1 MLPWDFFPSLFNY
14 RRYFD
19 AVTQS
24 LGTSSPRIETLI
36 AVILASLNHYRSK
49 YAAEIVG
56 ERTDIEYAA
65 EAVRLDPGFAEYVVQ
80 YCRLL
85 VTRGERGDH
94 LEAAAH
100 LQRLASCSARQ
111 LEVLDI
117 ARSLPQGLADGWHGE
132 LEARAKRLWIATHHR
147 EQLMEPVPRRTS
159 EVSHRRTLDWPAE
172 LTMARG
178 RQDIPYISI
187 VLTGRNDNNGD
198 DFNERLFAATSYNHR
213 LLAAAGVDYELVFV
227 EWRPVPEREL
237 IGDLLRKEF
246 PEIAP
251 RLTTYE
257 VDERYHAAF
266 SQNPQLELHEFIAK
280 NVGIRRAAG
289 SYILTTS
296 TDTYLSGDIVN
307 LIARRM
313 LRPMTV
319 YRATRVDLQLHLDRT
334 NVNESALSDPRNWAT
349 VNVLKPPFLTD
360 ASGDFLLLDRFSF
373 CALRGFNEVFRV
385 ARIHVDA
392 NFCYHAAAHG
402 MALVDTRMHVFHF
415 EEGRFAAQRSA
426 SQLPQD
432 AAPWGADRY
441 KQILYDNPASWGLG
455 DAPLERRG
463 ANHVRLEYDHRATP
477 PLVALQRIKNHAFVS
492 GKVRI

>member
-1 MLPWDFFPSLFNY
+1 
-14 RRYFD
+14 
-19 AVTQS
+19 
-24 LGTSSPRIETLI
+24 
-36 AVILASLNHYRSK
+36 
-49 YAAEIVG
+49 
-56 ERTDIEYAA
+56 
-65 EAVRLDPGFAEYVVQ
+65 
-80 YCRLL
+80 
-85 VTRGERGDH
+85 
-94 LEAAAH
+94 
-100 LQRLASCSARQ
+100 
-111 LEVLDI
+111 
-117 ARSLPQGLADGWHGE
+117 
-132 LEARAKRLWIATHHR
+132 
-147 EQLMEPVPRRTS
+147 
-159 EVSHRRTLDWPAE
+159 
-172 LTMARG
+172 
-178 RQDIPYISI
+178 
-187 VLTGRNDNNGD
+187 
-198 DFNERLFAATSYNHR
+198 
-213 LLAAAGVDYELVFV
+213 VFV

-237 IGDLLRKEF
+237 IGDLLRQAF

-257 VDERYHAAF
+257 IDERYCAAF
-266 SQNPQLELHEFIAK
+266 NQTPQLELHEFIAK

-296 TDTYLSGDIVN
+296 ADTYLSGDIVN

-349 VNVLKPPFLTD
+349 VNVLKPPFLTH

-385 ARIHVDA
+385 ARIQVDA
-392 NFCYHAAAHG
+392 NFCFHAAAHG

-415 EEGRFAAQRSA
+415 GRFAAQQSA
-426 SQLPQD
+426 SQSPQD

-463 ANHVRLEYDHRATP
+463 ANHVRLEYDQRATP

>member
-1 MLPWDFFPSLFNY
+1 
-14 RRYFD
+14 
-19 AVTQS
+19 
-24 LGTSSPRIETLI
+24 
-36 AVILASLNHYRSK
+36 
-49 YAAEIVG
+49 
-56 ERTDIEYAA
+56 
-65 EAVRLDPGFAEYVVQ
+65 
-80 YCRLL
+80 
-85 VTRGERGDH
+85 
-94 LEAAAH
+94 
-100 LQRLASCSARQ
+100 
-111 LEVLDI
+111 
-117 ARSLPQGLADGWHGE
+117 
-132 LEARAKRLWIATHHR
+132 
-147 EQLMEPVPRRTS
+147 
-159 EVSHRRTLDWPAE
+159 
-172 LTMARG
+172 MARG

-187 VLTGRNDNNGD
+187 VLTGRNDNKGD

-227 EWRPVPEREL
+227 EWPPVPEREL

-246 PEIAP
+246 PEMAR

-334 NVNESALSDPRNWAT
+334 SVNESALSDPRNWAT

-360 ASGDFLLLDRFSF
+360 ASSDFLLLDRFSF

-402 MALVDTRMHVFHF
+402 LALVDTRMRVFHF

-426 SQLPQD
+426 SELPQD

-441 KQILYDNPASWGLG
+441 KQILYENPESWGLG

-463 ANHVRLEYDHRATP
+463 ANHMRLEYDHRATP

>member
-1 MLPWDFFPSLFNY
+1 MCF
-14 RRYFD
+14 
-19 AVTQS
+19 
-24 LGTSSPRIETLI
+24 
-36 AVILASLNHYRSK
+36 RS
-49 YAAEIVG
+49 
-56 ERTDIEYAA
+56 
-65 EAVRLDPGFAEYVVQ
+65 
-80 YCRLL
+80 CRLL

-117 ARSLPQGLADGWHGE
+117 ARSLPQGFSDGWQSE

-147 EQLMEPVPRRTS
+147 EQLMESVPRRAS
-159 EVSHRRTLDWPAE
+159 EVGRRRTHDYPSF
-172 LTMARG
+172 
-178 RQDIPYISI
+178 PYLSVI
-187 VLTGRNDNNGD
+187 LTGCNGD
-198 DFNERLFAATSYNHR
+198 IGGDFNERLFAATSYNHR
-213 LLAAAGVDYELVFV
+213 LLEAAGVDYELVFV
-227 EWRPVPEREL
+227 EWRPVPGREL
-237 IGDLLRKEF
+237 LGDLLRAEL

-296 TDTYLSGDIVN
+296 TDTYLSGDIGN
-307 LIARRM
+307 LIGRRM

-402 MALVDTRMHVFHF
+402 MALVDTRMVVFHLG
-415 EEGRFAAQRSA
+415 EGRFAAQRSA
-426 SQLPQD
+426 SQLPAD
-432 AAPWGADRY
+432 PAPGGVDRY
-441 KQILYDNPASWGLG
+441 KQILYKNPESWGLG
-455 DAPLERRG
+455 DAPQERRG

>member
-1 MLPWDFFPSLFNY
+1 
-14 RRYFD
+14 
-19 AVTQS
+19 
-24 LGTSSPRIETLI
+24 
-36 AVILASLNHYRSK
+36 
-49 YAAEIVG
+49 
-56 ERTDIEYAA
+56 
-65 EAVRLDPGFAEYVVQ
+65 
-80 YCRLL
+80 
-85 VTRGERGDH
+85 
-94 LEAAAH
+94 
-100 LQRLASCSARQ
+100 
-111 LEVLDI
+111 
-117 ARSLPQGLADGWHGE
+117 
-132 LEARAKRLWIATHHR
+132 
-147 EQLMEPVPRRTS
+147 
-159 EVSHRRTLDWPAE
+159 
-172 LTMARG
+172 MARG

-198 DFNERLFAATSYNHR
+198 DSYERLFAATSYNHR

-227 EWRPVPEREL
+227 EWPPAPEREL
-237 IGDLLRKEF
+237 IGDLLRKEL
-246 PEIAP
+246 PEIAS

-319 YRATRVDLQLHLDRT
+319 YRAARVDLQLHLERT
-334 NVNESALSDPRNWAT
+334 NVNESALADPRNWAT

-360 ASGDFLLLDRFSF
+360 ASSDFLLLDRFSF

-415 EEGRFAAQRSA
+415 GRFAARSA

-432 AAPWGADRY
+432 AAPVGADRY
-441 KQILYDNPASWGLG
+441 KQILYENPESWGLG
-455 DAPLERRG
+455 DAPQERRG